1 MSTSNSSTLPQF
13 DAEAAAIARD
23 KRKQVIA
30 NSLAKRHRKE
40 KAFKFFGFTAV
51 LSGLFLWCYCL
62 VVFYIKVYRH
72 FGKPV

>member
-51 LSGLFLWCYCL
+51 LSGLFF
-62 VVFYIKVYRH
+62 VVLLFSSILYKGLPAGEKI
-72 FGKPV
+72 